1 MKTPSW
7 LPYLGLWLLT
17 LFLGGLCRAWQAE
30 IVYQDCAN
38 CDGNEY
44 LKIYQYFESSNASYA
59 VKFPFHQRVLVPY
72 LASCLPFARAEDNF
86 WAISLLF
93 ASLAVPLLWGVW
105 AMLQI
110 PIWLRALALLT
121 LLGHFQGLLRYNTY
135 DVITVDVPLYFV
147 GAALL
152 WAILSQKW
160 YCLWLMAPLAQ
171 AQKESFLAFIVII
184 ALVFVLSKSDE
195 KANKPSGWMWTG
207 LILFLIIEQQSLA
220 YFFPAADGEGKSSLR
235 TLLFFVRETLYHPLD
250 LVRWV
255 LAIGVAYGL
264 WAVLALRRLGMHFPS
279 SASGRGLLSLVG
291 LHLAFGLLA
300 GRDMTR
306 IVFLGFPF
314 VMTGLLMMLKTE
326 KWHLTVWAFTLS
338 LPLGRPFEVIPAGPS
353 HWLAYREW
361 FPEYASEA
369 SLWAW
374 AIYLWLGFFIL
385 EILRYLGSRP
395 AKG

>member
-30 IVYQDCAN
+30 IVYLDCTN

-44 LKIYQYFESSNASYA
+44 HKIYQFFESPTAPYA

-93 ASLAVPLLWGVW
+93 ASLAVPLLWRVW
-105 AMLQI
+105 AILQI
-110 PIWLRALALLT
+110 PGWLRVLALVI
-121 LLGHFQGLLRYNTY
+121 LLGHFQGLLRYNAY

-147 GAALL
+147 GAGFL

-160 YCLWLMAPLAQ
+160 YWIGLMAPLAQ
-171 AQKESFLAFIVII
+171 AQKESFLALILLG
-184 ALVFVLSKSDE
+184 ALFFVLTKPDE
-195 KANKPSGWMWTG
+195 KAGKPSGWMWAG
-207 LILFLIIEQQSLA
+207 LIIILVIEQQSLA
-220 YFFPAADGEGKSSLR
+220 YFFPAADGEGKGSLR

-255 LAIGVAYGL
+255 LAIGVGYGL
-264 WAVLALRRLGMHFPS
+264 WAVLALRKLGTHFPS
-279 SASGRGLLSLVG
+279 SASGRGLLGLVG

-314 VMTGLLMMLKTE
+314 VMTGMLMMLKTE
-326 KWHLTVWAFTLS
+326 KWTLIVWAFALS
-338 LPLGRPFEVIPAGPS
+338 LPLGRPFEAIPAGPS
-353 HWLAYREW
+353 HWSAYREW

-374 AIYLWLGFFIL
+374 AIYLWLGFCIL
-385 EILRYLGSRP
+385 EMLRYLGARQ
-395 AKG
+395 AKN